1 MSPPSSAGSVTSAG
15 ASLSGDFSF
24 IPEHPSFEN
33 YRAILLDEPF
43 LLWLKNSLLLSA
55 GTVLVAMLCAVTAAY
70 ACSRWRFSSSACFC
84 MASSL
89 AANPLIFCGLF
100 LFS

>member
-1 MSPPSSAGSVTSAG
+1 MKRKAKERLGYAALNMAFVLLCAVTLVPILYAVSVSFSGAG

-55 GTVLVAMLCAVTAAY
+55 GTVLVAMLGAVTAA
-70 ACSRWRFSSSACFC
+70 
-84 MASSL
+84 
-89 AANPLIFCGLF
+89 
-100 LFS
+100 